1 MRDYSRLDSALKIA
15 GVSFTE
21 NEPMATHTTFRI
33 GGPADRL
40 VHAETL
46 PELAAAIAALKQEDV
61 PFLVVGNGSNL
72 LVPDEGLR
80 GAVILLEGKFRQV
93 GVTGGGRILAGAGA
107 MLSSVC
113 AAARDHALTGLEFAW
128 GIPGA
133 LGGALYMNAGA
144 YGGEMQQVV
153 TRVFVLD
160 ENGEAAERTVK
171 DCAYGYRK
179 SVFMETR
186 EVILGA
192 EMRLASGD
200 KAGITAKMEDL
211 MQRRRDKQPLEFP
224 SAGSVFKRPEGYFAG
239 GLIEQCGLKG
249 LTEGGACISEK
260 HAGFIINKG
269 GATCA
274 DVERLI
280 ERIQEIVLRETGVAL
295 TPEVR
300 SVRL

>member
-1 MRDYSRLDSALKIA
+1 MRDYSRLDSALKTA

-40 VHAETL
+40 IRAETL
-46 PELAAAIAALKQEDV
+46 PELAAAVSALKRESI
-61 PFLVVGNGSNL
+61 PYLLVGNGSNL

-80 GAVILLEGKFRQV
+80 GAVVLLDGKFRQV
-93 GVTGGGRILAGAGA
+93 GVAGSGRILAGAGA

-113 AAARDHALTGLEFAW
+113 ATARDHALTGLEFAW
-128 GIPGA
+128 GIPGT

-153 TRVFVLD
+153 TRVFVSD
-160 ENGEAAERTVK
+160 ENGEAAEKTLE

-179 SVFMETR
+179 SVFMETG

-192 EMRLASGD
+192 EMKLENGD
-200 KAGITAKMEDL
+200 PKDITAKMDDL

-224 SAGSVFKRPEGYFAG
+224 SAGSVFKRPEGHFAG

-249 LTEGGACISEK
+249 LTEGGACVSEK
-260 HAGFIINKG
+260 HAGFIVNKG

-274 DVERLI
+274 DVETLI
-280 ERIQEIVLRETGVAL
+280 ERIQEIVLRETGVEL
-295 TPEVR
+295 TPEIR